1 MFEYFL
7 IFIKI
12 RFINFR
18 AVWFADGGKFDVSGV
33 KFDKRKFY
41 APRPAPLRC

>member
-7 IFIKI
+7 IFVKI

-18 AVWFADGGKFDVSGV
+18 AAWFADGGKFDTSEV
-33 KFDKRKFY
+33 KFDKSKF
-41 APRPAPLRC
+41 